1 MSRVAN
7 CDRTKPAGCS
17 AVNHWR
23 GTDMRV
29 RLSCQNDHEMR
40 HYAFERTTRL
50 PIGYFAKPDR
60 SGYILLAGAILA
72 VVLLATLFA
81 IDRFI

>member
-1 MSRVAN
+1 
-7 CDRTKPAGCS
+7 
-17 AVNHWR
+17 
-23 GTDMRV
+23 MRV

-40 HYAFERTTRL
+40 HYAFERSTHL
-50 PIGYFAKPDR
+50 PLDYFAKPDR

-72 VVLLATLFA
+72 VVLLAGLFA